1 MTAKVRCQQLC
12 SKAEQMLQQLDAQVD
27 PAIASS
33 TMLKFFAGKL
43 YIIFL
48 SLCIQFIIIFESIQ
62 FATPTLCS
70 PVRSGVFDGKSMRQ
84 VELFNGFVCAKNIFS
99 QHQVSQVQLL
109 ACLCS

>member
-1 MTAKVRCQQLC
+1 
-12 SKAEQMLQQLDAQVD
+12 MLQQLDAQVD

-33 TMLKFFAGKL
+33 TMLKFFVGKL

-48 SLCIQFIIIFESIQ
+48 SLCIQFITIFEPIQ

-84 VELFNGFVCAKNIFS
+84 VELFNGLCVPRIFS
-99 QHQVSQVQLL
+99 PNTKSARCNYLHVCVPESF
-109 ACLCS
+109 